1 MNNRELV
8 PLPQDADAPSL
19 DDPAEPT
26 ASMSSQSPIRP
37 DAAFLDEVLGMIEGR
52 IAPKGDRFRHA
63 RPLKARG
70 RK

>member
-1 MNNRELV
+1 
-8 PLPQDADAPSL
+8 
-19 DDPAEPT
+19 
-26 ASMSSQSPIRP
+26 MSSQSPIRP